1 MKKYILPS
9 WIAFLIP
16 FLILCGVILV
26 NFIMIPT
33 KPKIIHPTFTQHQ
46 QLELRVERLEK
57 IVGLR
62 GEEMRKE
69 GLQNKIE

>member
-9 WIAFLIP
+9 WVAFLIP

-33 KPKIIHPTFTQHQ
+33 KIIHPTFTQHQ

-57 IVGLR
+57 IVGLK

-69 GLQNKIE
+69 GIQHKIK